1 MITKEEMQTLLSH
14 FEVVAVPSELE
25 KFVEKIKLI
34 LEEIEINE
42 ESKEKLKS
50 VHEKMQQL
58 SEDKEA

>member
-1 MITKEEMQTLLSH
+1 MITKEEMQALLSH
-14 FEVVAVPSELE
+14 FEVVAVPNELL

-58 SEDKEA
+58 TEDKEA